1 VIAISTALVLQALF
15 FGDGGVLAIFANCFN
30 LAIVLPFAA
39 YWTYRLLAAG
49 RTLVVATHELDVVPL
64 IADRAVVLSEDGRV
78 AGDGPAAAILAD
90 TALLLGANLIHEH
103 RHRHGRLVPLA
114 PASDRSDTPSPPS
127 WGSLICGNWGMPGG
141 PPRCA
146 GWVLAFREWVPR
158 MGSVMESR
166 RSADGQVRPPDAPGP
181 GGAGFGAPS
190 SAETAPAGVETEL
203 AASGRLLDEALAGIE
218 LVLEADGVAFWREE
232 ADRSLVLAAHRSISS
247 EMLSALDRQVVGPLQ
262 SIMRRWPDS
271 PLVAIP
277 LEDPSNPLAEEIRA
291 LVESEGI
298 AGLAGVPCRT
308 HGEMLGMLCIAHKR
322 PHPWTVRELGLAT
335 GFAGQLATA
344 QENSRLFASVRS
356 MASRLTAI
364 HELSLRLAQLRESEA
379 VEEAIVAEAGRLV
392 ECDAVRVFRQDPEDG
407 VFRVVA
413 ASCGTGDTQ
422 RLAARQTDAG
432 PDGLLAASV
441 AKRNEGAIVPDAQ
454 APDGCPPGMAEGAWS
469 LLMVPMSYGD
479 EVHGVLAVSR
489 AVPNAYGLQDE
500 QALSI
505 FGRYAAQ
512 AIVNAANI
520 ARLESQRVQLER
532 QVAGERRLLGVS
544 EQLVSQLDPRLVL
557 EQIAETIGMVV
568 HYDRLTIYHHGR
580 DGGAIEAVLSRAH
593 SGEDDAPQ
601 AAWLPR
607 EESLTK
613 QVMDSGEA
621 VRRNNAAESDPASG
635 PGAEERPSG
644 DGSLPEQNMIVVP
657 LRIQGE
663 VVGSLNLIRVGGPEA
678 RFSEPEFELSKLFAG
693 QASIALQNA
702 EAHFTVSTRA
712 DLDPL
717 TGLRHH
723 GTFQRDVDTLVE
735 AGEAFSL
742 VMMDLDFFKAFN
754 DTYGH
759 PAGDALLQA
768 VALAVVGGIRQND
781 RAYRYGGDEF
791 ALLLMGASRG
801 QAEEVAARIQAAIR
815 EAAAESSA
823 GAIGMPYGASAGVAC
838 WPPDGATKTELVQA
852 ADTALYEAK
861 RRRGEGPSDVD
872 GGVASLLSEAI
883 LDAARDLLAART
895 AQAVA
900 RSVLRHGAAIVG
912 SRDGLVAMPHK
923 GSGGD
928 GRRRRRDDEMRVVV
942 GSGRYHE
949 ASQPIKRGQGFW
961 GRLWASGRA
970 LAEDEPDSGMMVG
983 APMAA
988 GGVVWGV
995 VGFALGPGVVVSPE
1009 RLRILDHLAT
1019 LAGAAAQ
1026 RHARS
1031 PAGAAAGAAGTS
1043 VRA

>member
-1 VIAISTALVLQALF
+1 M
-15 FGDGGVLAIFANCFN
+15 
-30 LAIVLPFAA
+30 
-39 YWTYRLLAAG
+39 
-49 RTLVVATHELDVVPL
+49 
-64 IADRAVVLSEDGRV
+64 
-78 AGDGPAAAILAD
+78 
-90 TALLLGANLIHEH
+90 
-103 RHRHGRLVPLA
+103 
-114 PASDRSDTPSPPS
+114 
-127 WGSLICGNWGMPGG
+127 GN
-141 PPRCA
+141 
-146 GWVLAFREWVPR
+146 
-158 MGSVMESR
+158 VMESH
-166 RSADGQVRPPDAPGP
+166 RSSDGQTRPPDTPRP
-181 GGAGFGAPS
+181 GGAGFAASS
-190 SAETAPAGVETEL
+190 SAEAGLAGVETEL
-203 AASGRLLDEALAGIE
+203 AARGRLFDEVLAGIE

-232 ADRSLVLAAHRSISS
+232 RDHGLVLTAHRSISS

-277 LEDPSNPLAEEIRA
+277 LEDPANPLAEEIRS

-298 AGLAGVPCRT
+298 AGLAGVPCRIP
-308 HGEMLGMLCIAHKR
+308 GEMLGMLCVAHKR

-344 QENSRLFASVRS
+344 LENSRLFASVRS

-364 HELSLRLAQLRESEA
+364 HELSLRLAQLRESDA
-379 VEEAIVAEAGRLV
+379 VDETIVAEAGRLV
-392 ECDAVRVFRQDPEDG
+392 ECDTVRVFRDDPADG
-407 VFRVVA
+407 VYRVVA
-413 ASCGTGDTQ
+413 ASCGTGDT
-422 RLAARQTDAG
+422 RRPAARETDPG

-441 AKRNEGAIVPDAQ
+441 AKRNEGVIVPEAQ
-454 APDGCPPGMAEGAWS
+454 APDGCPPGMSEGAWS

-489 AVPNAYGLQDE
+489 AAPNAYGPQDE

-544 EQLVSQLDPRLVL
+544 EQLVSQLDPRRVL

-568 HYDRLTIYHHGR
+568 HYDRLTIYHHR
-580 DGGAIEAVLSRAH
+580 EGGEIEAVLSRAH

-613 QVMDSGEA
+613 QVMASGEA
-621 VRRNNAAESDPASG
+621 VRRNNATESDPADEAR
-635 PGAEERPSG
+635 PAE
-644 DGSLPEQNMIVVP
+644 DGSSPEQNIIVVP

-678 RFSEPEFELSKLFAG
+678 RFSEPEFELCKLFAG

-712 DLDPL
+712 DLDAL

-723 GTFQRDVDTLVE
+723 GTFQRDVDALVE
-735 AGEAFSL
+735 AAEPFSL

-768 VALAVVGGIRQND
+768 VAQAVVGGIRQND

-791 ALLLMGASRG
+791 ALLLMGASRI
-801 QAEEVAARIQAAIR
+801 QAEEVAARIQTGIR

-823 GAIGMPYGASAGVAC
+823 GVAGMPYGASAGVAH
-838 WPPDGATKTELVQA
+838 WPDDGITKTELVQA

-872 GGVASLLSEAI
+872 SGVATVLSEAI

-900 RSVLRHGAAIVG
+900 RSVLRHGTAIVG

-923 GSGGD
+923 GSGGN
-928 GRRRRRDDEMRVVV
+928 GRRRRGADEMRVVA

-949 ASQPIKRGQGFW
+949 ATEPIKRGEGFW
-961 GRLWASGRA
+961 GRLWASGSA
-970 LAEDEPDSGMMVG
+970 LAEDEPESGMMVG

-1009 RLRILDHLAT
+1009 RLRMLDHLAS
-1019 LAGAAAQ
+1019 LAGAAVQ
-1026 RHARS
+1026 RHAR
-1031 PAGAAAGAAGTS
+1031 AAAGTAGTPA
-1043 VRA
+1043 RT